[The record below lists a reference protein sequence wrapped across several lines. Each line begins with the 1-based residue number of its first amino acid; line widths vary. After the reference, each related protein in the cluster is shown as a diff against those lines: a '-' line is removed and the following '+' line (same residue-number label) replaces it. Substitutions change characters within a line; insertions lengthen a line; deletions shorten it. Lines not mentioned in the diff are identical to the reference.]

1 MASQQEQDGL
11 REMILTLR
19 VPELQLL
26 LGKQKLH
33 NYNID
38 AAIFSQ
44 KILCKSFYFTVNFY
58 CIRKFFIQ
66 PPLYVVKLP

>member
-38 AAIFSQ
+38 AAIF
-44 KILCKSFYFTVNFY
+44 
-58 CIRKFFIQ
+58 
-66 PPLYVVKLP
+66 